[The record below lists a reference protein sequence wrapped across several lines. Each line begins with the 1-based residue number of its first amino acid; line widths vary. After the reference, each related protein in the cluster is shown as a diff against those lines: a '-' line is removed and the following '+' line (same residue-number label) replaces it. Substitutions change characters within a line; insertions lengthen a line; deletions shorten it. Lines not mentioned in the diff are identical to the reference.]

1 MKNQKCF
8 LSAIAIPIAIT
19 ATTLLQQSLSVT
31 TLAQLSL
38 TGHWLELGQKRGSQ
52 RMEIVQNGNVLNL
65 LLSYPTGDYTQ
76 QATLSGNQF
85 QFECKFNNPGSSTD
99 FHYSYIGTFST
110 DGNIIDLTE
119 KDKTGRNSNRNMR
132 LQRTAEVQVDG
143 AGSQPCSSELVP
155 NNSSPTPIS
164 PAPNS
169 NPQNNSTPGYSW

>member
-1 MKNQKCF
+1 MKKQTF
-8 LSAIAIPIAIT
+8 FVSAIASLIT
-19 ATTLLQQSLSVT
+19 ITTASLLQQSLSVK

-38 TGHWLELGQKRGSQ
+38 TGHWLKLGQKRGSQ
-52 RMEIVQNGNVLNL
+52 RMEVIQNGNVLNL

-99 FHYSYIGTFST
+99 FHYSYIGNFST
-110 DGNIIDLTE
+110 DGNTIDLTE
-119 KDKTGRNSNRNMR
+119 QDKTGRNSNRNMR

-143 AGSQPCSSELVP
+143 AGSKPCSSELAP
-155 NNSSPTPIS
+155 NNSSPVPIS
-164 PAPNS
+164 PPPNS